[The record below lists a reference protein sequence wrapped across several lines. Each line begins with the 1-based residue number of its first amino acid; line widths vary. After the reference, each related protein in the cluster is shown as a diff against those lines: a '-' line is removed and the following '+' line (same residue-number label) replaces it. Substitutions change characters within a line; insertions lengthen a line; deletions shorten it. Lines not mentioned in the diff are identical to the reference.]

1 MALTKEEKKQ
11 LKSDRVKKVF
21 AETAREMIHEAG
33 VESVSVRKVADRA
46 GYSLGTV
53 YNHFKNQ
60 DELLWETRE
69 IMILDVAKY
78 MIPRNPDMIESID
91 DIKAVFR
98 LFANYFVENP
108 LVYRF
113 FYYHELNKEDR
124 PNTNFMDDPEVR
136 AQFGKTFDYLVDRG
150 MFSPEEVAIRSRL
163 VVYAMFGML
172 TLYITNNDDLTL
184 EELYQS
190 LDDTVDRMFG

>member
-11 LKSDRVKKVF
+11 LKSDRVRKVF

-69 IMILDVAKY
+69 LMILDVAKN
-78 MIPRNPDMIESID
+78 MIPKNDAPIDSIE
-91 DIKAVFR
+91 DIKRVFHM
-98 LFANYFVENP
+98 FVDYFVEYPN
-108 LVYRF
+108 VYRF
-113 FYYHELNKEDR
+113 FYYHTLNKEDR
-124 PNTNFMDDPEVR
+124 PSTNVMDDPEIR
-136 AQFGKTFDYLVDRG
+136 AQFGKTFDYLIKSGRFD
-150 MFSPEEVAIRSRL
+150 FEEIALRSRL

-172 TLYITNNDDLTL
+172 TLYITNNDDLPL
-184 EELYQS
+184 EEVYQQ
-190 LDDTVDRMFG
+190 LDATIERMF